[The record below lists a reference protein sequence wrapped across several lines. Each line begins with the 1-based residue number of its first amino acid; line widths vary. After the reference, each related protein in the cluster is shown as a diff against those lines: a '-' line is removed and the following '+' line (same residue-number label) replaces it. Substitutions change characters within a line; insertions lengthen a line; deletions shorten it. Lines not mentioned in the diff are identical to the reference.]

1 MNEFRLIKFFICF
14 FVIICFVVGCDIKE
28 SKYKNIS
35 DNVLNYLNN
44 KYVDQEFKVNK
55 LKKINKGGKP
65 LFDFDGASDNTG
77 ENTYYY
83 EVESLDEN
91 IIFDV
96 HYFDYKGLETSIVDS
111 YEQVKEIY
119 LNKDKILKV
128 INNKL
133 NFDIKDFKIKEWIN
147 YSSHNNFSYAVMI
160 DVDEEL
166 SKVLDRGYADKVDS
180 IRKEI
185 FFNIFNLEDD
195 EMSNYYF
202 YKEENESKDYYCVLL
217 SFNLNYK
224 DLSLNMSRYNSAGRG
239 LGEEIGG
246 SELYTYLEY
255 K

>member
-1 MNEFRLIKFFICF
+1 M
-14 FVIICFVVGCDIKE
+14 
-28 SKYKNIS
+28 
-35 DNVLNYLNN
+35 
-44 KYVDQEFKVNK
+44 
-55 LKKINKGGKP
+55 
-65 LFDFDGASDNTG
+65 
-77 ENTYYY
+77 
-83 EVESLDEN
+83 
-91 IIFDV
+91 
-96 HYFDYKGLETSIVDS
+96 
-111 YEQVKEIY
+111 
-119 LNKDKILKV
+119 KV

-147 YSSHNNFSYAVMI
+147 YSSFNKFSYAVMI

-202 YKEENESKDYYCVLL
+202 YKDYYYVLL
-217 SFNLNYK
+217 TFNLNYK
-224 DLSLNMSRYNSAGRG
+224 DLSLNMSIYNSSVRD

>member
-1 MNEFRLIKFFICF
+1 MKNLKISI
-14 FVIICFVVGCDIKE
+14 FVICCVVLGIGIFVVRNI
-28 SKYKNIS
+28 KYKNIS
-35 DNVLNYLNN
+35 NEILNYLDN
-44 KYVDQEFKVNK
+44 KYAKQEFRIKRR
-55 LKKINKGGKP
+55 KKIMKGGKP
-65 LFDFDGASDNTG
+65 FLDLDGASDHTG
-77 ENTYYY
+77 EITYYY
-83 EVESLDEN
+83 EVESIDEN

-147 YSSHNNFSYAVMI
+147 YSSHNKFSYAVMI

-202 YKEENESKDYYCVLL
+202 YEEENESKDYYYVVL

-224 DLSLNMSRYNSAGRG
+224 DLSLNMSRYNSAVRD

>member
-1 MNEFRLIKFFICF
+1 M
-14 FVIICFVVGCDIKE
+14 
-28 SKYKNIS
+28 
-35 DNVLNYLNN
+35 
-44 KYVDQEFKVNK
+44 
-55 LKKINKGGKP
+55 
-65 LFDFDGASDNTG
+65 
-77 ENTYYY
+77 
-83 EVESLDEN
+83 
-91 IIFDV
+91 
-96 HYFDYKGLETSIVDS
+96 
-111 YEQVKEIY
+111 
-119 LNKDKILKV
+119 KV

-147 YSSHNNFSYAVMI
+147 YSSFNKFSYAVMI

-202 YKEENESKDYYCVLL
+202 YKDYYYVLL
-217 SFNLNYK
+217 TFNLNYK
-224 DLSLNMSRYNSAGRG
+224 DLSLNMSRYNSAVRD

>member
-1 MNEFRLIKFFICF
+1 M
-14 FVIICFVVGCDIKE
+14 
-28 SKYKNIS
+28 
-35 DNVLNYLNN
+35 
-44 KYVDQEFKVNK
+44 
-55 LKKINKGGKP
+55 
-65 LFDFDGASDNTG
+65 
-77 ENTYYY
+77 
-83 EVESLDEN
+83 
-91 IIFDV
+91 
-96 HYFDYKGLETSIVDS
+96 
-111 YEQVKEIY
+111 
-119 LNKDKILKV
+119 KV

-147 YSSHNNFSYAVMI
+147 YSSFNKFSYAVMI

-202 YKEENESKDYYCVLL
+202 YKDYYYVLL

-224 DLSLNMSRYNSAGRG
+224 DLSLNMSRYNSAVRG

>member
-1 MNEFRLIKFFICF
+1 ML
-14 FVIICFVVGCDIKE
+14 FVVRNI
-28 SKYKNIS
+28 KYKNIS
-35 DNVLNYLNN
+35 NEILDYLNN

-65 LFDFDGASDNTG
+65 FFDLDGARDRTG
-77 ENTYYY
+77 EITYFY

-96 HYFDYKGLETSIVDS
+96 HYFDNKGVETKIVDS

-147 YSSHNNFSYAVMI
+147 YSSFNKFSYAVMI

-202 YKEENESKDYYCVLL
+202 YKDYYYVLL
-217 SFNLNYK
+217 TFNLNYK
-224 DLSLNMSRYNSAGRG
+224 DLSLNMSRENSAVRG